1 MILVAG
7 GTGMLGR
14 SLIPLLAGHGEPI
27 RVLTRGGRP
36 SPQLALPGIEATIGD
51 VRDPEQREQ
60 VEHHIRQRART
71 NRRDDPSR

>member
-14 SLIPLLAGHGEPI
+14 SLIPLLAGNGEQI

-36 SPQLALPGIEATIGD
+36 SPQLALPGLETAIGD
-51 VRDPEQREQ
+51 VGDPETLR
-60 VEHHIRQRART
+60 RAMVGVGT
-71 NRRDDPSR
+71 VI